1 MSTQI
6 SRIAQ
11 LSVLKVV
18 MAAFGVLTLLLS
30 SSLSCQAQ
38 AQVDVHGRVLDF
50 ANGESLPFA
59 AVVLRRGGV
68 VVSGV
73 AADADGN
80 FVLSSLAGDSV
91 CATYIGYEPIT
102 LCVAPKVEIRLT
114 KTSVSLSEVRV
125 TASESGNSATSTSV
139 IGQTAMEHLQPA
151 SLTDLMALL
160 PGGQT
165 QSPQLGK
172 TNSIS
177 LREVAVDD
185 QDYAI
190 SSLGTKV
197 NIDGAP
203 IGTDADLQKI
213 TDAGQTSAD
222 ANRQHVNRG
231 VDMRA
236 IPTDEIESVEVIRGI
251 PSVRYGDLTSGV
263 VNIHRKKGGSPLTVR
278 FKVDP
283 YSRIVSASKGLSFPC
298 GWGLNIGA
306 GLLKS
311 NIDPRN
317 NYETYTRVN
326 VSLRGN
332 KSWINSGLSISWQ
345 PTLDYNQNIDAAKQD
360 PEIQLSKEDK
370 YEARHCGFT
379 LSNALT
385 IRRGVLSVSLRHS
398 AALSHDVTEQTKRV
412 VNTQNYYAPSE
423 VSDGLPH
430 DVTPLEANYIANHK
444 VDGLPFYSNL
454 AANVRAEFTTGIIAH
469 RPSVGIE
476 WQCNKN
482 YGDGQVFDT
491 HRPLSATTMRR
502 PRSFRSVPA
511 TNVLG
516 YFAED
521 ELSSSFGQ
529 FDARLTL
536 GVRLSQMAGLPQ
548 DYAMSGKIYADP
560 RANFSLDLPS
570 LRGARFNVTFGIGRL
585 CKMPT
590 MDQLHPDKMYVD
602 IYELNYWH
610 AKSEYRRAIVR
621 SYAVNLD
628 APDLQPAHN
637 LKMEGRLC
645 VKAYRH
651 SLSVSLF
658 REKMNDGFRYM
669 KSPMTFAYV
678 KYDVSGL
685 SGSNAQYPD
694 TVALPRSSANRLRVF
709 TSAQNGSRIVK
720 QGVEW
725 QYESP
730 RLPLIST
737 RLSVSGAWLRTT
749 RENSEP
755 EWYQGSN
762 KTVMGVVV
770 DDVYAGLYDWHQTSV
785 RSRTSTS
792 FTVESYFDRIGF
804 IFSATAE
811 CLWHSRTTT
820 PLRNARPIAYMAQD
834 GVRRDY
840 TDAEAA
846 DPVLRSLILS
856 STDASFTST
865 ERPYA
870 TFNFK
875 ATKRFGSYV
884 SLSFFADRL
893 LAASRAYSKRGYAIR
908 RSFSPYFGA
917 QAYVRFL

>member
-1 MSTQI
+1 MSTHF
-6 SRIAQ
+6 SGTARP
-11 LSVLKVV
+11 VWLKVAT
-18 MAAFGVLTLLLS
+18 AAVGMSALFGASVD
-30 SSLSCQAQ
+30 CCRAQ
-38 AQVDVHGRVLDF
+38 SRVDVCGRVSDSD
-50 ANGESLPFA
+50 NCESLPFA

-73 AADADGN
+73 AADSDGKFA
-80 FVLSSLAGDSV
+80 FVALEGDSV
-91 CATYIGYEPIT
+91 CATYIGYESAAFRVGPEIN
-102 LCVAPKVEIRLT
+102 IRLT

-125 TASESGNSATSTSV
+125 TAAESGESVTSTSV
-139 IGQTAMEHLQPA
+139 IGKTAMEHLQPA

-165 QSPQLGK
+165 QTPQLGK

-177 LREVAVDD
+177 LREVAVEDK
-185 QDYAI
+185 DYAI

-203 IGTDADLQKI
+203 IGTDADLQQI

-222 ANRQHVNRG
+222 ANRQHVSRG
-231 VDMRA
+231 VDMRT
-236 IPTDEIESVEVIRGI
+236 IPTDEIESIEVIRGI

-263 VNIHRKKGGSPLTVR
+263 VNIHRKRGGSPLTFR
-278 FKVDP
+278 LKVDP
-283 YSRIVSASKGLSFPC
+283 YSRIVSASKGLSLPN
-298 GWGLNIGA
+298 GWGLNVGA

-311 NIDPRN
+311 NVDPRN

-326 VSLRGN
+326 VSLRGD
-332 KSWINSGLSISWQ
+332 KTWADREMSISWQ
-345 PTLDYNQNIDAAKQD
+345 PSVDYSQNIDAAKQD
-360 PEIQLSKEDK
+360 PEIQLSKDDK
-370 YEARHCGFT
+370 YEARHCGFS

-385 IRRGVLSVSLRHS
+385 LRNGDFVLSFRHS
-398 AALSHDVTEQTKRV
+398 ATLSHDVTEQTKRV
-412 VNTQNYYAPSE
+412 VNTQYNYAPAE
-423 VSDGLPH
+423 VSDGMSH
-430 DVTPLEANYIANHK
+430 DVSPLDANYIAHHK
-444 VDGLPFYSNL
+444 VDGRPFYSNL
-454 AANVRAEFTTGIIAH
+454 ALNIRKEFSTGAVSH
-469 RPSVGIE
+469 TPSVGIE

-491 HRPLSATTMRR
+491 RHPLSATTMRR

-511 TNVLG
+511 TNIIG

-521 ELSSSFGQ
+521 ELSAILGQ
-529 FDARLTL
+529 FTARLTL
-536 GVRLSQMAGLPQ
+536 GVRFSQMAGLPQ
-548 DYAMSGKIYADP
+548 SYAMNGKVYADP

-570 LRGARFNVTFGIGRL
+570 LRSARFNVTLGVGRL

-610 AKSEYRRAIVR
+610 AKAEYRRAIVR

-628 APDLQPAHN
+628 APNLQPAHN
-637 LKMEGRLC
+637 LKMEGRLG
-645 VKAYRH
+645 VKVCRH
-651 SLSVSLF
+651 SLAVSLF
-658 REKMNDGFRYM
+658 REKMTDGFRYM
-669 KSPMTFAYV
+669 KTPMTFAYV
-678 KYDVSGL
+678 KYDASGL

-694 TVALPRSSANRLRVF
+694 TAALPRTSANRLRVV
-709 TSAQNGSRIVK
+709 TSARNGSRIVK
-720 QGVEW
+720 QGIEW

-730 RLPLIST
+730 RLPVIST

-762 KTVMGVVV
+762 KTVLGVVV

-792 FTVESYFDRIGF
+792 FTVESYFDRVGF
-804 IFSATAE
+804 IFSVTAE
-811 CLWHSRTTT
+811 CMWRSRTTT
-820 PLRNARPIAYMAQD
+820 PLRNARPVAYMGED
-834 GVRRDY
+834 GVEREY
-840 TDAEAA
+840 TDAEAS
-846 DPVLRSLILS
+846 DPILRSLILS
-856 STDASFTST
+856 STESSYTST

-893 LAASRAYSKRGYAIR
+893 LAASRAYNQSGYAVR

-917 QAYVRFL
+917 QAYVRFI

>member
-1 MSTQI
+1 MSTQF
-6 SRIAQ
+6 SRTARPAWI
-11 LSVLKVV
+11 K
-18 MAAFGVLTLLLS
+18 AATAALGMSALLS
-30 SSLSCQAQ
+30 GSVICCHAQ
-38 AQVDVHGRVLDF
+38 SRVEFHGRVLDS

-73 AADADGN
+73 AADSDGN
-80 FVLSSLAGDSV
+80 FAMTALAGDSV
-91 CATYIGYEPIT
+91 CATYIGYEPAT
-102 LCVAPKVEIRLT
+102 LCVAPEVKIRLA

-125 TASESGNSATSTSV
+125 TASESNNSATSTSV

-151 SLTDLMALL
+151 SLTDIMALL

-185 QDYAI
+185 QDYSI

-197 NIDGAP
+197 NVDGAP

-222 ANRQHVNRG
+222 ANRQHVSRG
-231 VDMRA
+231 VDMRS

-263 VNIHRKKGGSPLTVR
+263 VNIHRKKGGSPLTLR
-278 FKVDP
+278 LKVDP
-283 YSRIVSASKGLSFPC
+283 YSRIVSVSKGLSTQS
-298 GWGLNIGA
+298 GWGVNIGA

-326 VSLRGN
+326 VSLRGDRTWTSQN
-332 KSWINSGLSISWQ
+332 LSISWQ
-345 PTLDYNQNIDAAKQD
+345 PALDYSQNVDAAKQD
-360 PEIQLSKEDK
+360 PEIQLSKDDK
-370 YEARHCGFT
+370 YEASHCGFT
-379 LSNALT
+379 LSN
-385 IRRGVLSVSLRHS
+385 VLSIRHDDLVISFRHS
-398 AALSHDVTEQTKRV
+398 ASLSHDVTRQTKRV
-412 VNTQNYYAPSE
+412 VNTQYYYAPAD

-430 DVTPLEANYIANHK
+430 DVTPLDANYIANHK
-444 VDGLPFYSNL
+444 VDGQPFYSNL
-454 AANVRAEFTTGIIAH
+454 AANVRTEFSSGVIAH
-469 RPSVGIE
+469 NPSVGIE

-491 HRPLSATTMRR
+491 RHPLSATTTRR

-511 TNVLG
+511 TNVVG
-516 YFAED
+516 YFVED
-521 ELSSSFGQ
+521 ELSAALGQ
-529 FDARLTL
+529 VDAHLTL
-536 GVRLSQMAGLPQ
+536 GVRFSQMAGLPSN
-548 DYAMSGKIYADP
+548 YAMRGKVYADP
-560 RANFSLDLPS
+560 RANLSFDLPS
-570 LRGARFNVTFGIGRL
+570 LRGVRANLTLGIGRL

-590 MDQLHPDKMYVD
+590 MDQLHPDNMYVD

-628 APDLQPAHN
+628 APSLQPAHN
-637 LKMEGRLC
+637 LKMECRLG
-645 VKAYRH
+645 VKAVRH
-651 SLSVSLF
+651 SLSVSVF

-669 KSPMTFAYV
+669 KTPMTFAYV
-678 KYDVSGL
+678 RYDVSGL
-685 SGSNAQYPD
+685 AGSNAQYPD
-694 TVALPRSSANRLRVF
+694 TATLPRTSAYRLRVV
-709 TSAQNGSRIVK
+709 TTARNGSRIVK
-720 QGVEW
+720 HGVEW

-730 RLPLIST
+730 RLPVIST

-762 KTVMGVVV
+762 KTVLGVVV

-792 FTVESYFDRIGF
+792 FTVESYFDRVGF

-820 PLRNARPIAYMAQD
+820 PLRNARPIAYMGED
-834 GVRRDY
+834 GVKRDY
-840 TDAEAA
+840 TDTEAA

-856 STDASFTST
+856 STEASFTST

-893 LAASRAYSKRGYAIR
+893 LSASRAYSQSGYSVR